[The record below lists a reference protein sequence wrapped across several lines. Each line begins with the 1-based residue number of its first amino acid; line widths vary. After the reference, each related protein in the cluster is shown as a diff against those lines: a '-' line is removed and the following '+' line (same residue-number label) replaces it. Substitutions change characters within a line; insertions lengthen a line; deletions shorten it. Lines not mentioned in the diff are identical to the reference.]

1 MLVKELKARFDS
13 ELSEMFPPTEIN
25 SFFYLLIE
33 HVLGLQRIDLILD
46 NRCSI
51 PIDKKQELQDA
62 LNRLKA
68 QEPIQYIIQETE
80 FYSLPFKVTK
90 DTLIPR
96 PETEELVAWI
106 LSDYKNTDPISI
118 LEIGTGSGC
127 IPIAIAKHLPQAKVS
142 SIDISEK
149 ALEIAAKNAATNKV
163 SIAFTLQDI
172 LTTETLSQSYDIIVS
187 NPPYVRVLEKVEIKP
202 NVLDYEPHLAL
213 FVENSTPLKF
223 YAKIANLAKKYLKK
237 NGALYF
243 EINQY
248 LGKETTEMLTKKGFT
263 TILRK
268 DIFGND
274 RMTKSLLSQNQ

>member
-1 MLVKELKARFDS
+1 MLVKEFKVRFDS
-13 ELSEMFPPTEIN
+13 ELSEVFPQTEIN

-46 NRCSI
+46 NLCSI

-187 NPPYVRVLEKVEIKP
+187 NPPYVRELEKVEIKP

-213 FVENSTPLKF
+213 FVENSTPLMF

-248 LGKETTEMLTKKGFT
+248 LGKETTEMLAKKGFT
-263 TILRK
+263 TVLRK

-274 RMTKSLLSQNQ
+274 RMTKSSL